1 MFSFSTR
8 IFFLDNKKNSLN
20 QQKHL
25 AFRRKPLG
33 TGLREFLR
41 WWSASFHASALDDCE
56 LKPANGRETKTSL
69 TSFEYIHLWFQQ
81 IMMRKNHKS
90 QQKVKHQILWTLLRK
105 NLQKKRI
112 GSSILLLQISEVS
125 GPTSGMWR
133 CKSRPYSFPPPPP
146 PPPPHHHHHHH
157 ECPNLALCLCSIFL
171 RVAFEAHAFG
181 SKDHDTAV
189 GAFPICTAAK
199 DLTQETALCQ
209 NPQSYRDSKKSVE
222 MLTCYGLHNQKHFK
236 HFNIFQYI
244 CFNIFHHINFN

>member
-8 IFFLDNKKNSLN
+8 IFFGHQKKNSLN

-25 AFRRKPLG
+25 AFRRKPLA
-33 TGLREFLR
+33 L
-41 WWSASFHASALDDCE
+41 ASENFSGGGPLPSMPVPWMTCE

-69 TSFEYIHLWFQQ
+69 TSFEYIHLRFQQ

-112 GSSILLLQISEVS
+112 GSSKRLITV
-125 GPTSGMWR
+125 
-133 CKSRPYSFPPPPP
+133 RPYSFPPPS

-199 DLTQETALCQ
+199 DLTQETALYQ

-244 CFNIFHHINFN
+244 CFNIFHHNYFN